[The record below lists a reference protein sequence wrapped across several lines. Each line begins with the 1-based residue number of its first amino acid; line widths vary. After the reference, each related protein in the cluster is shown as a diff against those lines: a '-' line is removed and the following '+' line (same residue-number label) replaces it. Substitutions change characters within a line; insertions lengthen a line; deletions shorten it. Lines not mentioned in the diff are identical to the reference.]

1 MLIMTIRFNVATDCE
16 MRVYCEL
23 EFLNHILGAKL
34 AEFFILIGEEK

>member
-23 EFLNHILGAKL
+23 EL